1 MRCLLSILMS
11 GSLCL
16 GASPSAA
23 SAGDVMTP
31 LDLTQVRVGGE
42 IGRRIELTVKKNL
55 LALDIEKDFLPPFRA
70 KTSGRNS
77 YIALGKNI
85 DAAVRFAAYTKD
97 EKVIALKKRLIEE
110 TIKTQDPDGY
120 IGTMNPQARFVQPWD
135 IHEMG
140 YILKGLTSDYHFFKE
155 KRSLDAACKLADY
168 FLRRWPE
175 LPPDWP
181 LENGKGVSD
190 LIGMTGF
197 ELCLLSLYHETG
209 DRRYLDFCVKERA
222 LPQWDL
228 GIVIGRRNRVDAH
241 VYNYI
246 VRCMAQLDVYRLQPQ
261 PSLLTCT
268 RRAINFLTHQDGMAI
283 TGGAGQTECWTD
295 DQDVRKNLGETCA
308 TAYQIRFYDQLMR
321 MEGGSLYGDLIE
333 RTIYNALFAAQ
344 SPDGRK
350 IRYYAPLEGNRIY
363 WEMDTYCCPGNFR
376 RMIADLPTLVYY
388 RSGTGL
394 TVSLYTPSEATVD
407 LNDGVSLRV
416 RQETDYPTSGRVVLH
431 LDSSKPATFP
441 LGLRIPRWCGK
452 ATVTING
459 QPWEKPIATG
469 SFLAIERKWT
479 AGDKVTLDMPMSWRL
494 VLGRKRQ
501 SGRAAVMRGPLVY
514 CLNPAQNAQIQN
526 RDGAD
531 LSYLMLDPSSL
542 KDVPGG
548 DTTVRPGGTAC
559 AVRIRDYPEE
569 ISFEGGGMLS
579 LKLKEF
585 PDADGK
591 CVYFRLPDLSVAV
604 SDELALGEK

>member
-1 MRCLLSILMS
+1 MKRLLSVLMTMWF
-11 GSLCL
+11 GVL
-16 GASPSAA
+16 SAA
-23 SAGDVMTP
+23 SAGDVLAP
-31 LDLTQVRVGGE
+31 LDLRQIKVGGE
-42 IGRRIELTVKKNL
+42 MGRRIDLTVKKNL

-70 KTSGRNS
+70 KTAGRNS
-77 YIALGKNI
+77 YIGLGKTM
-85 DAAVRFAAYTKD
+85 DSAVRFAAYTNDKD
-97 EKVIALKKRLIEE
+97 VIAFKNRLIEE

-140 YILKGLTSDYHFFKE
+140 YIIYGLTSDHHFFGE
-155 KRSLDAACKLADY
+155 KKSLDAARKLADY

-175 LPPDWP
+175 LPADWP
-181 LENGKGVSD
+181 LENGLGVSI
-190 LIGMTGF
+190 LMGTTGF
-197 ELCLLSLYHETG
+197 ERNLLSLYGETG

-228 GIVIGRRNRVDAH
+228 GIVIGRRNLVDAH
-241 VYNYI
+241 IYNYI
-246 VRCMAQLDVYRLQPQ
+246 SRCMAQLDVYRLQPQ
-261 PSLLTCT
+261 ASLLTCSC
-268 RRAINFLTHQDGMAI
+268 RAADFLTNQDGMAI
-283 TGGAGQTECWTD
+283 TGAAGQAECWTA
-295 DQDVRKNLGETCA
+295 DQDVRNNLGETCA
-308 TAYQIRFYDQLMR
+308 TAYQIRFYDNLMR
-321 MEGGSLYGDLIE
+321 LKGGSIYGDLIE

-344 SPDGRK
+344 SPDGRQ

-376 RMIADLPTLVYY
+376 RMIAELPTLVYY

-394 TVSLYTPSEATVD
+394 TVSLYTPSDATVD

-416 RQETDYPTSGRVVLH
+416 RQETDYPTSGHVVLR
-431 LDSSKPATFP
+431 LDPSKPATFP
-441 LGLRIPRWCGK
+441 LNLRIPRWC
-452 ATVTING
+452 ANAAVTING

-469 SFLAIERKWT
+469 SFLAIEREWT
-479 AGDKVTLDMPMSWRL
+479 AGDQVTLDMPMPWRL

-514 CLNPAQNAQIQN
+514 CLDPAQNQQIQG

-548 DTTVRPGGTAC
+548 DATVRPGGTAC
-559 AVRIRDYPEE
+559 DVRIRDLPAE
-569 ISFEGGGMLS
+569 ISFEGGGMMS
-579 LKLKEF
+579 LKLTEF
-585 PDADGK
+585 PDAEGK
-591 CVYFRLPDLSVAV
+591 CVYFRLPDLSVAAP
-604 SDELALGEK
+604 DELVSGEK